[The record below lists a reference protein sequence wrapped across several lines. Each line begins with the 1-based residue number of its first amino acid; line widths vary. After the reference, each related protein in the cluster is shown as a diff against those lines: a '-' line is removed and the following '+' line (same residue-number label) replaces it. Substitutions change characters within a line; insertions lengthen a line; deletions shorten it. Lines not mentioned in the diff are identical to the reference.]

1 MRRLTIVAALTA
13 ALVCSSFATADC
25 TKRVLFIGNSYTY
38 YNELP
43 KIVAEMAKA
52 GHQCTLDVRMI
63 APGGARLED
72 HWNDANTRAVVRD
85 EHWDFVVLQEQ
96 STLGAAQPTT
106 DQFFLP
112 FAKKW
117 AEEIHRIGAEPVFFM
132 TWSRERAPQEQA
144 FISDAYLRAAKETKS
159 AVAPVGIAWERV
171 RRIYPNIEL
180 YEKDGS
186 HPSPAGSDLAACVIY
201 ATLFHQSPEG
211 LPSKFPK
218 VLQSMAWWSVRHVER

>member
-1 MRRLTIVAALTA
+1 MRPRAFVAVAAM
-13 ALVCSSFATADC
+13 VFATIAAADC

-38 YNELP
+38 VNDLP
-43 KIVAEMAKA
+43 RLVAELAKA

-63 APGGARLED
+63 APGGATLSN
-72 HWNDANTRAVVRD
+72 HWNNPATRGAVRD

-106 DQFFLP
+106 DQFFMP

-117 AEEIHRIGAEPVFFM
+117 ADEIHRVGAEPVFYM
-132 TWSRERAPQEQA
+132 TWSRERLPQQQA

-159 AVAPVGIAWERV
+159 SVAPVGMAWERV
-171 RRIYPNIEL
+171 RRIYSSIEL
-180 YEKDGS
+180 YESDGS
-186 HPSPAGSDLAACVIY
+186 HPSPAGSYLAACVIY

-211 LPSKFPK
+211 LPTKFPK
-218 VLQSMAWWSVRHVER
+218 ELQSIAWWSVRHIGR